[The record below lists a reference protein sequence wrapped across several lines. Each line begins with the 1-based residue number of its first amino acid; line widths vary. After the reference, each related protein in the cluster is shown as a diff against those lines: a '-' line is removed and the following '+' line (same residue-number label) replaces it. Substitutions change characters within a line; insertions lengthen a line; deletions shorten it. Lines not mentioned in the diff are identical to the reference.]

1 VSPLLSIIHISIL
14 LALVPVDIFSLNDI
28 YYNKLL
34 LVLGYECINGSSS
47 AFYMFNFLN
56 VESYLFSIP
65 RTSFGCSVCVAIVGT

>member
-1 VSPLLSIIHISIL
+1 M
-14 LALVPVDIFSLNDI
+14 
-28 YYNKLL
+28 
-34 LVLGYECINGSSS
+34 LGYECINGSSS